1 MKEFSLQLANT
12 NRCCYLNFAESIKNA
27 IRIGV
32 LKAGEKL
39 PASRTFSKMLGI
51 HKNTILAGFEE
62 LQVEGWIH
70 SKQRKGYWVSETLP
84 NCFFKSKKLKDEIKF
99 SQNNYSELNWD
110 LNKVPSVNLNLVT
123 KNKIR
128 YHFKGAGPDIREF
141 PLDDFRS
148 YLNESIKRA
157 GTKLFSY
164 DSPRGY
170 DPFLDQVSIYLRRVR
185 GFIPQ
190 ELVVTHGAQ
199 EALFIIAQIL
209 IKTGDYVAVEELG
222 YQSAFAVFKN
232 FGANLIPIQL
242 DENGIIPEHLEE
254 QVKKQKIKLLYLTPL
269 HQYPTTVTLTIERRL
284 KIYEIAVKNNIKI
297 IEDDYDHEFH
307 YKTQPLPP
315 MAANDP
321 AGIILYVTTFSKIF
335 SPSARI
341 GILAIPSFLLAHVL
355 KVKKIISYQND
366 LLLQDALWRWMR
378 AGGFEKHLR
387 RMRKIYQERRDVL
400 NSSLL
405 LLQKQLSSLSW
416 RNPNGGMAIWVD
428 LGFSSFEFSKKALRK
443 GVLIGHESEYTSRE
457 SNNKNNSSN
466 GNHIRLF
473 FANLKSA
480 EIKEG
485 MQILGEL
492 F

>member
-1 MKEFSLQLANT
+1 M
-12 NRCCYLNFAESIKNA
+12 NFADSIKTA
-27 IRIGV
+27 IRTGV
-32 LKAGEKL
+32 LKSGEKL
-39 PASRTFSKMLGI
+39 PATRTFSKMLGI

-62 LQVEGWIH
+62 LQVEGWIY
-70 SKQRKGYWVSETLP
+70 SKQRKGYWVSDTLP
-84 NCFFKSKKLKDEIKF
+84 DCFFKAKKLKEEIKY
-99 SQNNYSELNWD
+99 SQNHFPELIWD
-110 LNKVPSVNLNLVT
+110 LNQAPSVNLNLGN
-123 KNKIR
+123 KNKIK

-141 PLDDFRS
+141 PVNDFRS

-157 GTKLFSY
+157 GSRLFSY
-164 DSPRGY
+164 DSPKGY
-170 DPFLDQVSIYLRRVR
+170 DPFLEQVSIYLRRVR

-199 EALFIIAQIL
+199 EALFIIAQTL
-209 IKTGDYVAVEELG
+209 LKFGDCVGVEELG
-222 YQSAFAVFKN
+222 YQSAFAAFKHL
-232 FGANLIPIQL
+232 GANLIPIQL

-254 QVKKQKIKLLYLTPL
+254 QVKKYKIKLLYLTPL

-284 KIYEIAVKNNIKI
+284 KIYEIAVKNNFKI

-315 MAANDP
+315 MAAHDP
-321 AGIILYVTTFSKIF
+321 AGIVLYVTTFSKIF

-341 GILAIPSFLLAHVL
+341 GILAIPAFLLTHVL

-387 RMRKIYQERRDVL
+387 RMRKIYQERRDAL
-400 NSSLL
+400 NSNLL
-405 LLQKQLSSLSW
+405 LLQEKQPSLSW
-416 RNPNGGMAIWVD
+416 RIPNGGMAIWVN
-428 LGFSSFEFSKKALRK
+428 LGISSFEFSKKALRK
-443 GVLIGHESEYTSRE
+443 GILIGHENEYTSQE
-457 SNNKNNSSN
+457 NSNSN
-466 GNHIRLF
+466 YGKHIRLF
-473 FANLKSA
+473 FANSNLI

-485 MQILGEL
+485 MQILREL